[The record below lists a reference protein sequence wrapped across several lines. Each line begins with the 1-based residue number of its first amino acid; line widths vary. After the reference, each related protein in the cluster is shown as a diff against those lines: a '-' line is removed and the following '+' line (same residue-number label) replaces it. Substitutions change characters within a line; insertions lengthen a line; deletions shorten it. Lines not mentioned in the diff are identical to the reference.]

1 MSALGHLRTSC
12 HALYGSVMRSEADI
26 GQSRGSGRCWAGWAT
41 ACSPAGS
48 ARPIL
53 SRSLCQL
60 NALHARVRALYA
72 GTKELS
78 CAPEV
83 QPSRTSYP

>member
-1 MSALGHLRTSC
+1 MSASGHLRTSC

-26 GQSRGSGRCWAGWAT
+26 GQSHSSGRCWAGWAT

-60 NALHARVRALYA
+60 KALQALVRALYA
-72 GTKELS
+72 GTQELS
-78 CAPEV
+78 CAPEG
-83 QPSRTSYP
+83 QPSCTFYP